1 MQRVGEHPVP
11 AGPLAVRWLAWEL
24 DPPRA
29 GVRARAR
36 LELEN
41 AGSAAWRTREENEGV
56 HLAYH
61 WLDELGNPIV
71 WDGIRTEFDGDV
83 EPGQRLSLEA
93 LVRAPIPPGAYRLAF
108 DLVEEG
114 RWWFEEIGNTP
125 LALPVQVAP
134 RIARRALAVR
144 GADPG
149 ALDALEE
156 PPVPESEAEAVAQLA
171 PGVVPD
177 PDWSR
182 RVLDAHERGY
192 AAVAGSVAVEG
203 GPLERRR
210 LGREL
215 AAWRPG
221 VGVVPGFDRPLLCAS
236 VLAGTRV
243 RPADEVAGLPA
254 VWPPDPFSV
263 EDREP
268 WLYDGRIALRLRPR
282 RDRRPA

>member
-11 AGPLAVRWLAWEL
+11 VGPLAVRWLAWEL

-41 AGSAAWRTREENEGV
+41 AGSAAWRAREKAGV
-56 HLAYH
+56 RLSYH
-61 WLDELGNPIV
+61 WLDELGNAIV
-71 WDGIRTEFDGDV
+71 WDGIRTRFDGAV
-83 EPGQRLSLEA
+83 EPGRRLSLEA
-93 LVRAPIPPGAYRLAF
+93 PVRAPIPPGSYRLAF

-134 RIARRALAVR
+134 RIPRRALAVR

-149 ALDALEE
+149 ALAALEE
-156 PPVPESEAEAVAQLA
+156 RPVPESEAEAVAELA
-171 PGVVPD
+171 PGVVPE

-192 AAVAGSVAVEG
+192 VAVAGSVAVEG

-210 LGREL
+210 AGREL
-215 AAWRPG
+215 APWRPG
-221 VGVVPGFDRPLLCAS
+221 VGVVPGFELPLLCAS
-236 VLAGTRV
+236 VLVGAKVREAG
-243 RPADEVAGLPA
+243 EVAGLPA
-254 VWPPDPFSV
+254 VWPPQQDPAK
-263 EDREP
+263 DGEP

-282 RDRRPA
+282 RDRRRA